1 MPLANPTL
9 PNLAVEQL
17 AEISR
22 DAGLACDVFY
32 GTLLLSRSVPAWLIQ
47 SYWGQAIFAPTYHG
61 LDPDLIVR
69 ELLDAY
75 NDFDRLCHLGGER
88 DLDEMAIDLLLSMER
103 AEECLEACLEAIAPE
118 RYDLACFSVAFDAQR
133 LASACLARLLKRR
146 EPGIQVLF
154 GGTACDGPMAAAS
167 LRVFPEVDAVLS
179 GEAVET
185 FTEAVL
191 ALRGARHKECI
202 PGLYWRDGSR
212 IGIAVAEGRSPSIHE
227 LPSPRYSE
235 FIEQRSRSQHAASPL
250 ILMFESS
257 RGCWWGRKHHCSFC
271 GIQNVRQPYR
281 SREAGRVLA
290 ELLDLQDRY
299 HPDLLYAT
307 DAILDQRSLRSLLPE
322 LARVRRQGDP
332 GIKLFYEIKSNLRRE
347 EVAVLA
353 AAGVVKAQP
362 GIESLSTA
370 LLRSVDKGSTAVRQV
385 ALLKWFEA
393 YRISAVYGLILGL
406 PSERPE
412 DYLEM
417 TRLARLLHHLP
428 PPLALNRLGLHK
440 FSPYYYDPTR
450 YGFSDI
456 RPFTSQRVIYRAPD
470 QLLVDLCY
478 ELNYTLPGHDDPE
491 LRAARA
497 EFGREVICW
506 ISDYYRGLRQFCHHH
521 NGVVT
526 IIRCLGG
533 GWTDIRTVTGL
544 EAQILD
550 RSAEPRSVESL
561 SKELGVDV
569 ETVDRVAMDLEGEGL
584 GLVCDGVFLALSVPV
599 QVDSWHDAGV
609 VCRDESSAVPEPV
622 LPRS

>member
-212 IGIAVAEGRSPSIHE
+212 
-227 LPSPRYSE
+227 
-235 FIEQRSRSQHAASPL
+235 
-250 ILMFESS
+250 
-257 RGCWWGRKHHCSFC
+257 
-271 GIQNVRQPYR
+271 
-281 SREAGRVLA
+281 
-290 ELLDLQDRY
+290 
-299 HPDLLYAT
+299 
-307 DAILDQRSLRSLLPE
+307 
-322 LARVRRQGDP
+322 
-332 GIKLFYEIKSNLRRE
+332 
-347 EVAVLA
+347 
-353 AAGVVKAQP
+353 
-362 GIESLSTA
+362 
-370 LLRSVDKGSTAVRQV
+370 
-385 ALLKWFEA
+385 
-393 YRISAVYGLILGL
+393 
-406 PSERPE
+406 
-412 DYLEM
+412 
-417 TRLARLLHHLP
+417 
-428 PPLALNRLGLHK
+428 
-440 FSPYYYDPTR
+440 
-450 YGFSDI
+450 
-456 RPFTSQRVIYRAPD
+456 
-470 QLLVDLCY
+470 
-478 ELNYTLPGHDDPE
+478 
-491 LRAARA
+491 
-497 EFGREVICW
+497 
-506 ISDYYRGLRQFCHHH
+506 
-521 NGVVT
+521 
-526 IIRCLGG
+526 
-533 GWTDIRTVTGL
+533 
-544 EAQILD
+544 
-550 RSAEPRSVESL
+550 
-561 SKELGVDV
+561 
-569 ETVDRVAMDLEGEGL
+569 
-584 GLVCDGVFLALSVPV
+584 
-599 QVDSWHDAGV
+599 
-609 VCRDESSAVPEPV
+609 
-622 LPRS
+622 